1 LQPCLMIRHATLPLV
16 RYSYRELKI
25 DTINMV
31 LNNRYPLNKG
41 GNLIYKS
48 IHDKFI
54 THSQLNRIDL
64 IYSRHEDR
72 IVMKIF
78 LDEIKGGNR
87 MNKNKW
93 IIGLSIAS
101 VLALSGTAFALN
113 SGLAVAQSVRQTL
126 GVASVPSSSDSNS
139 IGRTTPGSNGFA
151 GGYGM
156 MGGQGTNGYGGG
168 YGMMGGQGFGNNNPL
183 DVKDETSAAKDMATS
198 LTNATVDKS
207 TNTITYTGTNV
218 KIVMLGGP
226 EEADGKFVIAGLIN
240 ATLRIPKEANVTMEL
255 INEDKGMP
263 HGVEITNAQ
272 PPYAYMLMMQGAVYP
287 DSVINPIPEA
297 ATKQYP
303 SAQVTFKAGYAG
315 EFCYICQ
322 YPGHAAKGMFGK
334 IIIG

>member
-1 LQPCLMIRHATLPLV
+1 
-16 RYSYRELKI
+16 
-25 DTINMV
+25 
-31 LNNRYPLNKG
+31 
-41 GNLIYKS
+41 
-48 IHDKFI
+48 
-54 THSQLNRIDL
+54 
-64 IYSRHEDR
+64 
-72 IVMKIF
+72 
-78 LDEIKGGNR
+78 

-113 SGLAVAQSVRQTL
+113 SGSDVAQSVRQTL
-126 GVASVPSSSDSNS
+126 GVASIPSSSDSNS
-139 IGRTTPGSNGFA
+139 ISRTTPGSNGLA

-168 YGMMGGQGFGNNNPL
+168 YGMMGGQVTNGYGGGYGMMGGQGIGNTNAL
-183 DVKDETSAAKDMATS
+183 EVKDETSAAKDMATS

-240 ATLRIPKEANVTMEL
+240 PTLRIPKEANVTMQL

-272 PPYAYMLMMQGAVYP
+272 PPYAYMLMMQGAAYP

-297 ATKQYP
+297 ARSQYP

-315 EFCYICQ
+315 EFYYICQ

-334 IIIG
+334 VIID